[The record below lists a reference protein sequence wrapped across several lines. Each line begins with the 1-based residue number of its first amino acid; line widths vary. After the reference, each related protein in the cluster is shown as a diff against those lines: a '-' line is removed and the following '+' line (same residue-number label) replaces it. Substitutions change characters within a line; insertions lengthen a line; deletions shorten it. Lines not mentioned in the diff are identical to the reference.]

1 MFNAEP
7 GTQGTLRKWHPLSR
21 TAWLRLFSEVLPSL
35 TASRGSRV
43 SLDLVSALRTPPHVT
58 LSCPGSRP
66 WIPMRIPREPLELQL
81 FTVPWDSPRPGALS
95 EVPTSTTV
103 SGLPCRPVNFSPL
116 CLAGDIEDPYFSG
129 IWEGG
134 GRVPLSAPVR
144 AILLVRQHQVL
155 KAMVLLKAVT

>member
-7 GTQGTLRKWHPLSR
+7 GTQGTLRKWHPLFR
-21 TAWLRLFSEVLPSL
+21 TTWLRLLSEALPPL
-35 TASRGSRV
+35 TASQGSRV
-43 SLDLVSALRTPPHVT
+43 SLDLVSALKAPPHVT

-66 WIPMRIPREPLELQL
+66 WIPVRIPREPLELQL
-81 FTVPWDSPRPGALS
+81 LAVPWDSPRPGALS

-103 SGLPCRPVNFSPL
+103 SGPPCRPVNFSPL

-134 GRVPLSAPVR
+134 GRVPLSAPVH
-144 AILLVRQHQVL
+144 QHQAL